1 MRVAVIG
8 GGYVGIVTAACLAET
23 GNDVL
28 CADVDVGKVERLS
41 RGDIP
46 IFEPGLETL
55 VRQNLEQ
62 SRLRFTTDVGAA
74 VEHAR
79 VVLIA
84 VGTPPRADGS
94 ADLAQVE
101 AVARVIGDHLNEVK
115 IIANKSTVPVGT
127 ARHVADIIRTRTEQP
142 FHIASNPEF
151 LKQGAAV
158 SDFMRPDR
166 VIIGV
171 DSSEAQD
178 IMAELYAPFVMS
190 GNPILFMD
198 IASAELAKYAANAML
213 AMRISFMNQMADLCE
228 RVGANVMDVRRG
240 IASDNRIGSAFLYP
254 GPGYGGSCLPKDVKA
269 LLHTSR
275 SLGLEA
281 DLFSAIERVNER
293 QKTVLLRKV
302 LHRLGRNLEGVALGV
317 WGLAFKAGTDDMRDS
332 PAIPLIQGLLEAG
345 AIVRAH
351 DPKASDA
358 ARSVFGD
365 SITYVADPYEA
376 ARDASAVIVLT
387 EWLQYRTPDF
397 ERLRDLMHRPLFID
411 GRNLYEGER
420 MDRHGF
426 EYESIGRPPLVR
438 VEAGREP

>member
-1 MRVAVIG
+1 
-8 GGYVGIVTAACLAET
+8 
-23 GNDVL
+23 
-28 CADVDVGKVERLS
+28 
-41 RGDIP
+41 
-46 IFEPGLETL
+46 
-55 VRQNLEQ
+55 
-62 SRLRFTTDVGAA
+62 
-74 VEHAR
+74 
-79 VVLIA
+79 
-84 VGTPPRADGS
+84 
-94 ADLAQVE
+94 
-101 AVARVIGDHLNEVK
+101 VIGDHLNEVK